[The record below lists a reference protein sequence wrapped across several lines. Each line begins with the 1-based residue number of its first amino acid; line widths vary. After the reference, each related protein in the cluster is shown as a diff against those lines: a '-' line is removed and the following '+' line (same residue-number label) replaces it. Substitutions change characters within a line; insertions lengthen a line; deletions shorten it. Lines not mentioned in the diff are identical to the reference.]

1 MFFFI
6 FLFNFSLNV
15 NAYIYIYIIK
25 HMENKQDQD
34 QEKTTK
40 TKEEIEYVLSQIE
53 AEGVTKVKEL
63 LIATSVLTIN
73 DTVFGNALVKI
84 MADGCQEFMNQT
96 GRTGIT
102 YSELRQLYG

>member
-1 MFFFI
+1 
-6 FLFNFSLNV
+6 
-15 NAYIYIYIIK
+15 
-25 HMENKQDQD
+25 MENKQE
-34 QEKTTK
+34 QEQNKETTK
-40 TKEEIEYVLSQIE
+40 KKEEEPEKVEYVLSQIE
-53 AEGVTKVKEL
+53 AEEVTKVKEL

-84 MADGCQEFMNQT
+84 MADGCQEFMNKT